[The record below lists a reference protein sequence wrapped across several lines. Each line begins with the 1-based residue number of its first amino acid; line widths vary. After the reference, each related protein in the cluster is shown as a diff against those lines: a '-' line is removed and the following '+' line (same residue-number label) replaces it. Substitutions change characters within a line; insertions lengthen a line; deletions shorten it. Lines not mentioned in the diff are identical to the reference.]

1 MIPQVSG
8 TSVSWHSHFVTMTPR
23 VRKFALTAH
32 ITFSVGWLGAV
43 VAYLALAIAGLTSRD
58 AQMVRAAYLSM
69 ELIGWFVIVPF
80 SLAALLTGLVQS
92 LGTQWGLFRHYWIVV
107 KFLLTTGATIVLL
120 RHMQAVSRMSGVAA
134 EPTLSSADFH
144 ALRIQLVVHAA
155 GGLLVLLAATTL
167 SVYKPW
173 GMTPYGRRKQ
183 HERRKV
189 SQADL
194 LSYPDTNDDAS
205 VGPDRESTTSTPRW
219 VYVVGIH
226 AIGLVLL
233 FVVLHLTGGGL
244 QGH

>member
-1 MIPQVSG
+1 
-8 TSVSWHSHFVTMTPR
+8 MTLR
-23 VRKFALTAH
+23 LRKFALTAH

-43 VAYLALAIAGLTSRD
+43 VAYLALAIVGLTSRD
-58 AQMVRAAYLSM
+58 AQIVRAAYLSM

-92 LGTQWGLFRHYWIVV
+92 LGTQWGLFRHYWILV

-120 RHMQAVSRMSGVAA
+120 RHMQTVSRMSGIAA
-134 EPTLSSADFH
+134 ETTLSNADFR

-173 GMTPYGRRKQ
+173 GMTPYGRRKRQ
-183 HERRKV
+183 GQSKV

-194 LSYPDTNDDAS
+194 LSYPDSNDDAG

-233 FVVLHLTGGGL
+233 FVVLHLTGAGL
-244 QGH
+244 RGH

>member
-1 MIPQVSG
+1 
-8 TSVSWHSHFVTMTPR
+8 MTPR
-23 VRKFALTAH
+23 LRKFALTSH
-32 ITFSVGWLGAV
+32 IIFSVGWLGAV
-43 VAYLALAIAGLTSRD
+43 VAYLALAIAGLTSHD
-58 AQMVRAAYLSM
+58 VPMARAAYLSM
-69 ELIGWFVIVPF
+69 ELIGWYVMVPF

-92 LGTQWGLFRHYWIVV
+92 LGTQWGLFRHYWILV

-120 RHMQAVSRMSGVAA
+120 RHMQAVSHMSDVAA
-134 EPTLSSADFH
+134 ATTLSSADFR

-183 HERRKV
+183 HEQRKV

-194 LSYPDTNDDAS
+194 LSYPDTS
-205 VGPDRESTTSTPRW
+205 VGPDQGSTTTPRW

-226 AIGLVLL
+226 VIGLSLL
-233 FVVLHLTGGGL
+233 FVVLHLTGVGPR
-244 QGH
+244 GH

>member
-1 MIPQVSG
+1 
-8 TSVSWHSHFVTMTPR
+8 MTPR
-23 VRKFALTAH
+23 LHQFALTAH

-43 VAYLALAIAGLTSRD
+43 VAYLALAIAGLTSHD
-58 AQMVRAAYLSM
+58 VSMVRAAYLTI
-69 ELIGWFVIVPF
+69 ELIGWFVTVPF

-92 LGTQWGLFRHYWIVV
+92 LGTQWGLFRHYWILV

-120 RHMQAVSRMSGVAA
+120 WHMQAVSRMSGIAA
-134 EPTLSSADFH
+134 ETTLSSADFR

-173 GMTPYGRRKQ
+173 GMTSYGRRKQ
-183 HERRKV
+183 HERSNV

-194 LSYPDTNDDAS
+194 LSYPDSS
-205 VGPDRESTTSTPRW
+205 VGSDQGSITSAPRW

-233 FVVLHLTGGGL
+233 FLALHLTGVGL
-244 QGH
+244 RSH